1 MSDRVAVMNRGVLQ
15 QCDAPQRLYDHPQNL
30 FVADFI
36 GEPPMNLIPV
46 TLREA
51 EGATFADGG
60 GWHIA
65 LDADAANHLRR
76 VARSD
81 RVILGFRPE
90 HVEAIEP
97 SVSDELPD
105 SLAGRVAWTEM
116 RGDSHVVALAPIQS
130 RANGPAAGGEQQ
142 VTIEVPG
149 TSPPC
154 IGEPIRVRVR
164 HDLLNPFDAETGMNL
179 FRRT

>member
-1 MSDRVAVMNRGVLQ
+1 VLQ
-15 QCDAPQRLYDHPQNL
+15 QCDAPQRLYYHPRNL

-46 TLREA
+46 MLREA
-51 EGATFADGG
+51 EGTTFADGG
-60 GWHIA
+60 GWQIA
-65 LDADAANHLRR
+65 LDVDAASHLRR

-90 HVEAIEP
+90 HAEAIDTDA
-97 SVSDELPD
+97 SDELPD
-105 SLAGRVAWTEM
+105 SLDGRVAWTEM
-116 RGDSHVVALAPIQS
+116 RGDSHVVALAPIRS
-130 RANGPAAGGEQQ
+130 GANGSAAHGEQQ

-149 TSPPC
+149 TSPPD
-154 IGEPIRVRVR
+154 IGAPFRIRVR